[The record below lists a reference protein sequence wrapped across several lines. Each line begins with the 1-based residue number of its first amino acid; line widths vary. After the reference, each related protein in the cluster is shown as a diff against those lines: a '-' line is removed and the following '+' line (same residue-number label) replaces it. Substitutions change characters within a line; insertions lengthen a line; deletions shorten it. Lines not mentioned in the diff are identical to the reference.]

1 MMGGSS
7 HSFWKSDA
15 KLEVHSPVGL
25 PGRAENGLSRE
36 DAEVPASVTKRGSAT
51 TVQGRQQQH
60 AQGRMRLEDRYSAVR
75 RLERQQHDGN
85 RGTGGDGQPSARRGG
100 GGGWFSKRVRSVP
113 PSLAASR
120 RGDTR
125 HSGVLQHG
133 TSAALLYSDGPLV
146 KRCMQR
152 GKTGWIWRGSGSGW
166 LLLATFAGEA

>member
-100 GGGWFSKRVRSVP
+100 GGVVFEKSAKCTPIPGRQST
-113 PSLAASR
+113 R
-120 RGDTR
+120 RHKTLWG
-125 HSGVLQHG
+125 
-133 TSAALLYSDGPLV
+133 SAA
-146 KRCMQR
+146 RH
-152 GKTGWIWRGSGSGW
+152 ISGAAIFRRPTS
-166 LLLATFAGEA
+166 

>member
-100 GGGWFSKRVRSVP
+100 GGGFRKECEVYPHPWP
-113 PSLAASR
+113 PVDAATQDTLGFCSTAHQR
-120 RGDTR
+120 RCYIQTA
-125 HSGVLQHG
+125 H
-133 TSAALLYSDGPLV
+133 
-146 KRCMQR
+146 
-152 GKTGWIWRGSGSGW
+152 
-166 LLLATFAGEA
+166 